1 MYRIVEADEEIDVT
15 EVSGE
20 FFTNPSTSDKIED
33 STGSNV
39 AGNARQIFYWLHKL
53 KFTTNKGPNLQ
64 AVTEALFDNCEDY
77 QSIHNMKNAPIW
89 RPY

>member
-33 STGSNV
+33 SAGSNV
-39 AGNARQIFYWLHKL
+39 AGNARQILHLLVAQTKI
-53 KFTTNKGPNLQ
+53 N
-64 AVTEALFDNCEDY
+64 Y
-77 QSIHNMKNAPIW
+77 Q
-89 RPY
+89 